1 MAPLFYS
8 YINLQNMYHNIT
20 KFYMAIKFYLIYA
33 VTLKVYK
40 EKEKMT
46 HGHGSRTGEIVI
58 DNSANKPQ
66 RVTSAADN

>member
-1 MAPLFYS
+1 
-8 YINLQNMYHNIT
+8 
-20 KFYMAIKFYLIYA
+20 MAIKFYLIYA

-66 RVTSAADN
+66 RVAGAADN